1 MREKGLR
8 HGALLIFLSRNLRC
22 VWEQLEGWDGG
33 VLKRLQPHIRTTTP
47 PSVQYRA
54 SDHFRQQLRPH
65 IHEQGYQGVCVV
77 SSPQACSS
85 GESHTKS
92 MSRVWPG
99 YQGNQKALSQTA
111 LFSCRHLNSMTLTR
125 TKGAAFGCRRFRETT
140 AQHKRSP
147 EPTLSLSFMSNG
159 VPTFAGL
166 WS

>member
-1 MREKGLR
+1 MCL
-8 HGALLIFLSRNLRC
+8 GAA
-22 VWEQLEGWDGG
+22 GG
-33 VLKRLQPHIRTTTP
+33 VGWGGPEEAAAPHQNNYPTIRSIASLGSFQATAEATYT
-47 PSVQYRA
+47 RA
-54 SDHFRQQLRPH
+54 
-65 IHEQGYQGVCVV
+65 GVPGCVV